1 MNVQLFIK
9 RLEALHKPLADLYQ
23 TASILPW
30 IPADM
35 LPQAYQELY
44 SNSRMV
50 QLAAE
55 ELYQQN
61 EALKETQNL
70 LETERQHYQDLF
82 EYAPDGYLV
91 TDTEGIIQNANIT
104 AAKLLNIA
112 KQFLIGK
119 AMINFVCL
127 EERQHFRR
135 ELNQLHHTD
144 RSKELVIRLQQRHGE
159 YFDAAL
165 TVTVIRNQEGHAI
178 HLLWLL
184 RNICDRQQ
192 TELQSAESYNEF
204 IQNRPR
210 YKHPKGET
218 IPLNGSVVWYIC
230 RGLVKLSTFCETG
243 EEVLLGLAKKQMV
256 FGSGMTSLSVYQ
268 ATALSD
274 VELVPIYASE
284 ILVTPTLSHTLLPKI
299 NQRLQ
304 QTESFLVI
312 SKKQLVEDRLQH
324 LLELLKQEVGE
335 PAETGTRLSVRFTHE
350 DIASACGT
358 TRVTITRLL
367 GKLQQQ
373 GLITFDA
380 KKHIILKNSGV
391 RIQESE

>member
-1 MNVQLFIK
+1 MNIKLFIQ

-30 IPADM
+30 IPPEM
-35 LPQAYQELY
+35 LPQAFQELY
-44 SNSRMV
+44 STSKML

-70 LETERQHYQDLF
+70 LETEREHYQDLF
-82 EYAPDGYLV
+82 EYAPDAYLV
-91 TDTEGIIQNANIT
+91 TNPEGIIENANLT
-104 AAKLLNIA
+104 AAKLLNMTR
-112 KQFLIGK
+112 QFLIGK

-127 EERQHFRR
+127 EERQHFRH

-159 YFDAAL
+159 YFDAAF
-165 TVTVIRNQEGHAI
+165 TVKVVRDQQAQAI
-178 HLLWLL
+178 HLLWLI
-184 RNICDRQQ
+184 RNISDRQP
-192 TELQSAESYNEF
+192 TKLQSVQNDSDLME
-204 IQNRPR
+204 NRPR
-210 YKHPKGET
+210 YKHPKGEN
-218 IPLNGSVVWYIC
+218 IPLNTSVIWYIC
-230 RGLVKLSTFCETG
+230 RGLVKLSTFSETG
-243 EEVLLGLAKKQMV
+243 EEVLLGLAKTQMV
-256 FGSGMTSLSVYQ
+256 FGSDMTSLSIYQ

-304 QTESFLVI
+304 QTESFLLI
-312 SKKQLVEDRLQH
+312 SKKQLVEDRLNY

-335 PAETGTRLSVRFTHE
+335 PIESGTRFSVRFTHE

-380 KKHIILKNSGV
+380 KKHIILKK
-391 RIQESE
+391 SEFRSQNK